1 MGAPEEGR
9 NKGAPAVDDN
19 GSEYGG
25 TPAMAF
31 KTARKISRPQKVFLG
46 GNCQHAR
53 THARSRPIGNWN
65 GKPVFLGTLGLLLLE
80 RRI

>member
-1 MGAPEEGR
+1 LGAPEEGR

-31 KTARKISRPQKVFLG
+31 KTARKEKQAACFLE
-46 GNCQHAR
+46 
-53 THARSRPIGNWN
+53 
-65 GKPVFLGTLGLLLLE
+65 PV
-80 RRI
+80 